1 MKELLR
7 TIAYDTLK
15 KDVEGVR
22 RFCRMK
28 LTMFT
33 AWIFCLGTA
42 TIDFIQ
48 HGLRIEVWLTMVGLA
63 SGAKLIEAGAKR
75 IQK

>member
-7 TIAYDTLK
+7 TIADDTLK

-33 AWIFCLGTA
+33 AWIFCLGSA
-42 TIDFIQ
+42 GIDFLCN
-48 HGLRIEVWLTMVGLA
+48 GLRFEVWLTMVGIA
-63 SGAKLIEAGAKR
+63 SGTKLIEAGAKR